1 MDRDLCHI
9 GFVPSVTQF
18 PPRTRE
24 HERCGEN
31 PELSGGA
38 DHGRDSGIHTRAEPT
53 GGRGRRPWVQ
63 TPPGASS
70 LTAAFQ
76 LGWRVA
82 ELYALVNDP
91 GEPSDD
97 TLLPSH
103 ESLGPGDQLQLQL
116 RAAAGDARR
125 AGIAAK
131 ADALEALLPDA
142 GEAPASTEAAEQ
154 FRARIRSFHIDISK
168 ELWARDE
175 GAGKAYE
182 LGNGMSDTY
191 SLVRIAYRTRSEDLT
206 TAWQHVFR
214 HRRIERLE
222 KLLDDLH
229 SRLNPGGVAVVRHH
243 LDLWRDAVPARIGES
258 GRPPKEHKVKCGLRR
273 QTVIWRQLLAG
284 DKEPVAYLNGEARA
298 QLHEEVRRLAWRGVR
313 PWLIPAALGLFV
325 FIFFLP
331 KIVGFYQD
339 GIVGTGVASAF
350 LAVVGALGVT
360 KGSMAATVRSRLGR
374 WSELLW
380 GSRGRQQGERNYP
393 GPRRGPPR
401 SRREERPSRE
411 CQPSHEGEDR
421 LARGRTH
428 PGLRETRQHLT

>member
-1 MDRDLCHI
+1 MA
-9 GFVPSVTQF
+9 
-18 PPRTRE
+18 
-24 HERCGEN
+24 
-31 PELSGGA
+31 EL
-38 DHGRDSGIHTRAEPT
+38 AESILEQNQQEAGT
-53 GGRGRRPWVQ
+53 AVRRSRLAQEAP
-63 TPPGASS
+63 

-131 ADALEALLPDA
+131 ADELEALLPDA
-142 GEAPASTEAAEQ
+142 GEAPSSTEAAEH

-191 SLVRIAYRTRSEDLT
+191 SLVRIAYRSRSEDLT

-222 KLLDDLH
+222 KLLDDLQ
-229 SRLNPGGVAVVRHH
+229 SRLNPGGVAVVHHH
-243 LDLWRDAVPARIGES
+243 LDLWREAVPARIGES
-258 GRPPKEHKVKCGLRR
+258 GRTPEEHEVKCGLRR

-298 QLHEEVRRLAWRGVR
+298 ELHGEVRRLAWRGVR
-313 PWLIPAALGLFV
+313 PWLIPATLGLFG

-331 KIVGFYQD
+331 AIVGLYQS

-360 KGSMAATVRSRLGR
+360 KGSMAATVRSRLRR

-380 GSRGRQQGERNYP
+380 DRAVVNKVSEKTLVLGDVFPAPAGKTGRIARA
-393 GPRRGPPR
+393 RRATKQKIASQAG
-401 SRREERPSRE
+401 
-411 CQPSHEGEDR
+411 
-421 LARGRTH
+421 T
-428 PGLRETRQHLT
+428 LTPISGKRASI

>member
-1 MDRDLCHI
+1 MAE
-9 GFVPSVTQF
+9 GAESVLEQ
-18 PPRTRE
+18 
-24 HERCGEN
+24 N
-31 PELSGGA
+31 QPEGGA
-38 DHGRDSGIHTRAEPT
+38 AVGGSRIAKEP
-53 GGRGRRPWVQ
+53 P
-63 TPPGASS
+63 

-97 TLLPSH
+97 TLLPAH
-103 ESLGPGDQLQLQL
+103 DSLGPGDQLQLQL

-131 ADALEALLPDA
+131 ADELEALLPDA
-142 GEAPASTEAAEQ
+142 AEAPASAEASEQ

-191 SLVRIAYRTRSEDLT
+191 SLVRIAYRTQSEDLT
-206 TAWQHVFR
+206 AAWQHVFR
-214 HRRIERLE
+214 RHRIERLE
-222 KLLDDLH
+222 KLLDDLQ

-243 LDLWRDAVPARIGES
+243 LDLWREAVPARIGES
-258 GRPPKEHKVKCGLRR
+258 GRPPKEHEVKCGLRR

-284 DKEPVAYLNGEARA
+284 DKAPVAYLNGEARA
-298 QLHEEVRRLAWRGVR
+298 ELHGEVRRLAWRGVR
-313 PWLIPAALGLFV
+313 PWLIPATLGLFV
-325 FIFFLP
+325 IIFFLP
-331 KIVGFYQD
+331 KIVALYQD

-360 KGSMAATVRSRLGR
+360 KGSMAATVRSRLRR

-380 GSRGRQQGERNYP
+380 DRAVVNKVSERTLVLGDVLPAPAAKAGRVASA
-393 GPRRGPPR
+393 RRATK
-401 SRREERPSRE
+401 EKIA
-411 CQPSHEGEDR
+411 SHAG
-421 LARGRTH
+421 A
-428 PGLRETRQHLT
+428 LTPVSGKRATS